1 MFGRVMM
8 IVAVLVMLG
17 GCMMKPRPIMKP
29 GGRNQFTV
37 GYNTAGEIVRDGGSC
52 ASGTGGQS
60 CTDKNGGQWYCQPG
74 SACVR
79 MDS

>member
-29 GGRNQFTV
+29 GAGPRQAV
-37 GYNTAGEIVRDGGSC
+37 GYNSAGEIIRDGGSC
-52 ASGTGGQS
+52 VSGTGGQT
-60 CTDKNGGQWYCQPG
+60 CTDKNGGLWSCQPRLPCDPMG
-74 SACVR
+74 
-79 MDS
+79 